1 MFKQSLFFLIC
12 LFILISFNTYA
23 TDNKT
28 PKYYCDN
35 KETIM
40 EYEALIQK
48 YPNDPNAHT
57 LDALWL
63 GLCIKTGRGDLTIPE
78 ANRIFEKIR
87 GQIIREMEEEKKKK
101 EESEKL

>member
-1 MFKQSLFFLIC
+1 MFSKKVFLLIC
-12 LFILISFNTYA
+12 ICLISMNVFA
-23 TDNKT
+23 KDNVT
-28 PKYYCDN
+28 TKYYCND